1 MKNLFKYAASYWKAM
16 IAIVLILVVQAYC
29 DLSLPAYTSD
39 IVNVGIQQGGIEDEV
54 PRQIATEE
62 MEKLLLFVSEDDQ
75 QTVMDAYTEDN
86 TSYKKEAYVL
96 KDSVA
101 EEENTMENL
110 KDILQIPMM
119 MTSGIES
126 GSDTTKS
133 RCPREWRRACH
144 KGQTGQCRKECH
156 KVNPRRN
163 PSQCHWMTCLCL
175 IF

>member
-75 QTVMDAYTEDN
+75 QTVLDAYTEDN

-101 EEENTMENL
+101 EDEDMMEDL
-110 KDILQIPMM
+110 IDILQIPMM

-126 GSDTTKS
+126 GSDTTKQM
-133 RCPREWRRACH
+133 ED
-144 KGQTGQCRKECH
+144 
-156 KVNPRRN
+156 
-163 PSQCHWMTCLCL
+163 
-175 IF
+175 